1 MKTQN
6 HCDALSR
13 ALKALVQ
20 WCRDHTGPHDPNT
33 PYELMIDGIVAYQ
46 AYDDSLLQGET
57 S

>member
-46 AYDDSLLQGET
+46 AYEDSLLQGET